1 MILGNPKIILL
12 TSFSWVRVSGP
23 VGNAVAHFESKKI
36 PARLFGE
43 PSEHWALPK
52 EEETLRRSV
61 EECRNTYARGVKIWN
76 TISYLSSDFAKFE
89 RCFRFVVRNL
99 TKLRADYLI
108 GYDPEGVVRA
118 YFASRFLGVPY
129 LAHSLEFAE
138 EFPRNRIEQA
148 AFQNAR
154 FVLAPGKHRLEIL
167 KRQYNLLEER
177 LISIPNSDRGVFAPE
192 KSDFLRQRLGIPKNK
207 KIILCLGTLTRDH
220 CVDELIAAAWKWS
233 DDVILVLHGWAIAD
247 EDREE
252 AKRVNREHP
261 GRVLISEG
269 LVAFEERE
277 KVFQSADLGVVA
289 FSDQHFNTRH
299 TADAAGKLFGFA
311 KAGVPV
317 AVKNTPGMAKI
328 LQANPIGFLVEKFC
342 QADALAIRV
351 CLEREAFLPHC
362 QRFFQQNEFDLHF
375 SGLMQRLGILSTD
388 SE

>member
-1 MILGNPKIILL
+1 MRL
-12 TSFSWVRVSGP
+12 SGP
-23 VGNAVAHFESKKI
+23 VGNAMAFLESHKI

-43 PSEHWALPK
+43 PSEHWVLPEK
-52 EEETLRRSV
+52 KGGTSEQPV

-76 TISYLSSDFAKFE
+76 TISYFSKDFAKYE

-99 TKLRADYLI
+99 AKLRADYLI

-118 YFASRFLGVPY
+118 YFASRFLRVPY

-138 EFPRNRIEQA
+138 EFPLNRIERE
-148 AFQNAR
+148 AFRNAQY
-154 FVLAPGKHRLEIL
+154 VLAPGKHRLEIL
-167 KRQYNLLEER
+167 KRQYKLRDEQLL
-177 LISIPNSDRGVFAPE
+177 SIPNSDRGLFAPA
-192 KSDFLRQRLGIPKNK
+192 KSDFLRQRLGIPANK
-207 KIILCLGTLTRDH
+207 KIILCLGTLTQDH
-220 CVDELIAAAWKWS
+220 CVDELISAARGWS
-233 DDVILVLHGWAIAD
+233 DDVILVLHGWALSV
-247 EDREE
+247 EDRE
-252 AKRVNREHP
+252 AATKVNSTNP
-261 GRVLISEG
+261 GRIVISEG
-269 LVAFEERE
+269 LVAFEDRE